1 MKALLAATTAAI
13 LLGACAKPTAICDR
27 EAQEWSKFGTQEDVC
42 VAPPT
47 VVVAQPIDWDHSN
60 DNKDRTERPADVT
73 PPSPPQDPTS
83 PPVTPPSDPE
93 TPSSDPETPSS
104 DPETPSS
111 DDNEGKNDNKPKG
124 DNSDANGKG
133 GNKHDRDDFTH
144 GGTEVAEDKKND

>member
-104 DPETPSS
+104 D
-111 DDNEGKNDNKPKG
+111 DDDGKNDNKPKG